1 MAPQPEARETRRTIG
16 RLLREERIRQGREQ
30 REVAAEL
37 GIAAPVLS
45 RLEHGHK
52 DAQPLLRY
60 LELSIA
66 LGVRFS
72 DIVRSAE
79 GISMA
84 GNEVVSA
91 MVEYESLTD
100 APATAGRC
108 ELNGGVKCFKYG
120 PSDNSDDL

>member
-1 MAPQPEARETRRTIG
+1 MAPQPEARETRRHIG
-16 RLLREERIRQGREQ
+16 LLLREERIGQGREQ

-52 DAQPLLRY
+52 DGQPLLRY

-66 LGVRFS
+66 LGVLFS

-79 GISMA
+79 G
-84 GNEVVSA
+84 G
-91 MVEYESLTD
+91 TD
-100 APATAGRC
+100 G
-108 ELNGGVKCFKYG
+108 
-120 PSDNSDDL
+120 D